1 MPDWWL
7 VLQRNCH

>member
-1 MPDWWL
+1 MPEWRL